1 MKNYIVVGGTAGIGL
16 EIVRT
21 MSLAGDR
28 VYVLSRSNRNLDGL
42 ENVSHI
48 EWDAVDGSSPAGE
61 LPAQIDGLAYCP
73 GSINLK
79 PFARLTA
86 DEFLTDYKINVEGA
100 VRAIQFFLPALK
112 ASDRSAILLFST
124 VAVQTGMTFHSSIS
138 ASKGAVEGLT
148 RSLAAE
154 LAPRVRVN
162 CIAPSLVHT
171 DLSAKLTSSEDKIKA
186 SAQRH
191 PLGRIGTPADI
202 ASLATLLLSDSSS
215 WISGQII
222 HVDGGMSSLK

>member
-21 MSLAGDR
+21 MSLAGDQ
-28 VYVLSRSNRNLDGL
+28 VYVLSRSNRNLEGL

-48 EWDAVDGSSPAGE
+48 VWDATDGTSPAGE

-112 ASDRSAILLFST
+112 ASERSAILLFST

-222 HVDGGMSSLK
+222 HIDGGMSSLK

>member
-1 MKNYIVVGGTAGIGL
+1 MY
-16 EIVRT
+16 
-21 MSLAGDR
+21 LAGDR

-48 EWDAVDGSSPAGE
+48 EWDATDGTSPSGE
-61 LPAQIDGLAYCP
+61 LPAQVDGLAYCP

-86 DEFLTDYKINVEGA
+86 EDFLSDYKINLEGA

-112 ASDRSAILLFST
+112 ASERSAVLLFST

-215 WISGQII
+215 WISGQVI